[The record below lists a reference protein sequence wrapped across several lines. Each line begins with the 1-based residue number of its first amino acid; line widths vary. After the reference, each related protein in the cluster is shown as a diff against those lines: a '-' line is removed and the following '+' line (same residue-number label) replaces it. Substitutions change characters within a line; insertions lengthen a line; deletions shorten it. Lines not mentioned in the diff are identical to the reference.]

1 MSENLSL
8 GSFSRNL
15 IDDSKQL
22 ANARILKSS
31 AGIVTVAYFGMLVMV
46 LTHGGKADELALNF

>member
-8 GSFSRNL
+8 GSFPRNL
-15 IDDSKQL
+15 KDDSKQL

-31 AGIVTVAYFGMLVMV
+31 AGIVTVAYFGMLVLI
-46 LTHGGKADELALNF
+46 LTHGGKTDELTLNF